1 MNSPVPNTM
10 RALVLSRF
18 GGPEELVPASR
29 PVPTPGP
36 GEVLIRIAYC
46 GICRHD
52 LLTRS
57 GAFPSTPLPVI
68 PGHQIGGVVA
78 ALGDGATG
86 VSIGQRVSTI
96 IRIGCGSCEKCRS
109 GNEAYCE
116 TFRAKFLGEDLDGGY
131 AEYMIVPDH
140 AVISLPDGLPL
151 EVAAIASCTLGTA
164 YHAIKT
170 RGNAMA
176 GESVVVTGASG
187 GVGLHAIELLR
198 HMGCRSI
205 AITSSPG
212 KQSLL
217 RSAGADDVIVA
228 PDLRFADLVKQLTGG
243 RGCDLVIEVVGERT
257 LDQSIRAL
265 RKGGRAVL
273 TGNITGRKAEITPA
287 HFILKEISLIGTR
300 TCTKQELQEIYQML
314 VEGSVKVHV
323 DQILPLEQGSRA
335 HAMMEAGQSQG
346 RFVLSTGS
354 HPGGG

>member
-1 MNSPVPNTM
+1 M

-29 PVPTPGP
+29 PIPTPGR
-36 GEVLIRIAYC
+36 GEVLIRTAYC

-57 GAFPSTPLPVI
+57 GAFPNTPLPVI
-68 PGHQIGGVVA
+68 PGHQVGGIVA
-78 ALGDGATG
+78 ALGQGARSTS
-86 VSIGQRVSTI
+86 VGQRVSTI
-96 IRIGCGSCEKCRS
+96 IRIGCGNCEPCRF

-131 AEYMIVPDH
+131 AEFVKVPDH
-140 AVISLPDGLPL
+140 AVVPLPDGLPL
-151 EVAAIASCTLGTA
+151 EVAAVASCTLGTA

-170 RGNAMA
+170 RGAA
-176 GESVVVTGASG
+176 QPGESVVVTGATG

-205 AITSSPG
+205 AVTSSNS
-212 KQSLL
+212 KEALL
-217 RSAGADDVIVA
+217 RSAGADEVIVA
-228 PDLRFADLVKQLTGG
+228 RDLVFADKVKELTDG

-273 TGNITGRKAEITPA
+273 TGNITGQKAQITPA

-300 TCTKQELQEIYQML
+300 TCSKQELHEIYQML
-314 VEGSVKVHV
+314 LDRSVKVHI
-323 DQILPLEQGSRA
+323 DQILPLEEGSRA
-335 HAMMEAGQSQG
+335 HALMEAGESQG
-346 RFVLSTGS
+346 RYILAAGEE
-354 HPGGG
+354 PGNG